1 MEKHAFNGNILI
13 IGFGSIGQG
22 VLPLILR
29 HLDVPPERITIVT
42 ADKRGEDVARE
53 YGVRFI
59 INPLVPDN
67 YESIMAQYARRGDFV
82 VNVSVDV
89 SSATLIE
96 YCQKNGILYIDTVM
110 EPWLGFYTDPA
121 LSVSERSNYALRE
134 AALKLRDLPLE
145 GTRPTAVLAHGA
157 NPGLVSHFVKEALLN
172 IAADT
177 GVATEV
183 PATQD
188 DWARLARGLGVKVIH
203 IAERDTQESP
213 VPKKLN
219 EFVNTWSI
227 DGFAAEGCQPSEMGW
242 GTHEKNIPEN
252 GKGHDFGCG
261 SAIYLEQPGFAT
273 KVRSW
278 TPTSEAQH
286 AWIITHH
293 ESIAIADY

>member
-219 EFVNTWSI
+219 EFV
-227 DGFAAEGCQPSEMGW
+227 
-242 GTHEKNIPEN
+242 
-252 GKGHDFGCG
+252 
-261 SAIYLEQPGFAT
+261 
-273 KVRSW
+273 
-278 TPTSEAQH
+278 
-286 AWIITHH
+286 
-293 ESIAIADY
+293 